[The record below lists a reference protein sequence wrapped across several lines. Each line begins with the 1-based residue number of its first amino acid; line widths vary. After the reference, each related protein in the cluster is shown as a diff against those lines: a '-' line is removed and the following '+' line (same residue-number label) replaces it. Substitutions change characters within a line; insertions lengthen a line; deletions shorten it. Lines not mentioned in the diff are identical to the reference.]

1 MIKHMHMFG
10 KSISG
15 SAWHWM
21 ESTFWPFQP
30 MFKNCTTELSDIQTQ
45 LNNNEMFGTGLL
57 RLLINIKSAEKSF
70 KTDVSSVSP

>member
-1 MIKHMHMFG
+1 
-10 KSISG
+10 
-15 SAWHWM
+15 
-21 ESTFWPFQP
+21 

-57 RLLINIKSAEKSF
+57 RLLNNIKSAEKSF